1 MKFRIPPPLIFLA
14 CATVMWFLPPVYSFP
29 RYLWAITSLLI
40 FASVIGIMSL
50 WQFWRVKTTVDPIAL
65 EKASQLVVSGVY
77 RFSRNPMY
85 LSLALLLLAW
95 GLWLGSLSAVI
106 FLIVFLFSITQLQIK
121 PEEKVLEKLFGEEY
135 RSYKQK
141 VRRWI

>member
-65 EKASQLVVSGVY
+65 EKASQLVVSAVY

-85 LSLALLLLAW
+85 FSLALLLLAW